1 MGAILGRPEAHVLR
15 LSVLYAILDQSPVIT
30 VRSLRAPLAVWD
42 YAERSAADFWY
53 PPHRPAPAD
62 AILEPLRQLQF
73 DDEDRN
79 LRAIQSKRPCGR
91 HRCAALAVLED
102 KRLAKRSQ
110 QTPEGGKGR
119 PVEIW
124 QATA

>member
-1 MGAILGRPEAHVLR
+1 
-15 LSVLYAILDQSPVIT
+15 
-30 VRSLRAPLAVWD
+30 VWD
-42 YAERSAADFWY
+42 YAERSARLIFGTRRTGL
-53 PPHRPAPAD
+53 PPAD
-62 AILEPLRQLQF
+62 AILEALRQRSLMTRTEISGLF
-73 DDEDRN
+73 SRN
-79 LRAIQSKRPCGR
+79 VPAADID
-91 HRCAALAVLED
+91 AALAVLED